1 MREWEKETGRERVR
15 ARERERERERDRE
28 TMGCI
33 SHEQKEETV
42 KAATQGKGSHSK
54 TAEI

>member
-1 MREWEKETGRERVR
+1 MREWEKETGRESVR
-15 ARERERERERDRE
+15 ARERERERERE